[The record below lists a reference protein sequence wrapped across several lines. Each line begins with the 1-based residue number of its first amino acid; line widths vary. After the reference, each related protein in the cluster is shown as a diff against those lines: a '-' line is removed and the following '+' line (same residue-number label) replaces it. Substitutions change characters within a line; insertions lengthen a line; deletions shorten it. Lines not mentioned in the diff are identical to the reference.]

1 MGTRIET
8 KFLFLAMTLLNRLV
22 ALFDRFQGTEAD
34 LRAQIADLSQ
44 QLADALADDA
54 ADDAAIAAAQAAADE
69 AKAAAADA
77 EAKAAVLQ
85 AANDEQTD
93 QLAGIEQLV
102 AGLEG
107 EQPA

>member
-22 ALFDRFQGTEAD
+22 ALFDRFQSTEAD

-54 ADDAAIAAAQAAADE
+54 ADDEAIAAAQAAADE

-85 AANDEQTD
+85 AANDEQAD